1 MQDVLEARK
10 HIEDSGPDGGIK
22 VRLILKEKKDI
33 KETEVEIRFQEM
45 NAEVENLISAVK
57 SAHDRLIGI
66 KDNGDSV
73 PVSISQ
79 ILYFEAVDRYVFAY
93 TSASVYKVRN
103 TLYEL
108 EEMCRTRSFVRIS
121 KAQIVNVNAVRK
133 ISPDEGRKL
142 RLLLANGET
151 VIVSR
156 GYVGDLKKTIGM
168 KGDA

>member
-57 SAHDRLIGI
+57 SAHDSLIGI

-73 PVSISQ
+73 PVTFSK

-108 EEMCRTRSFVRIS
+108 EEMCRTRNFARIS
-121 KAQIVNVNAVRK
+121 KAQIVNAVRK

>member
-1 MQDVLEARK
+1 MIRLLDRNELNNALPLVWKVFCDYEAIGYPEAGKQAFWNAIHSEEYLDVLTAYGAF
-10 HIEDSGPDGGIK
+10 D
-22 VRLILKEKKDI
+22 
-33 KETEVEIRFQEM
+33 
-45 NAEVENLISAVK
+45 N
-57 SAHDRLIGI
+57 DRLIGI

-73 PVSISQ
+73 PVTFSK